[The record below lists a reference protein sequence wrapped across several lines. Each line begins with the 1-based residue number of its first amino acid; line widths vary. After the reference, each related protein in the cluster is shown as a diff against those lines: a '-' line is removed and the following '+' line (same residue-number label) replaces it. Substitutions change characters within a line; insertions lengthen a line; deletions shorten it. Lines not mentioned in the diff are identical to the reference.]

1 MKEHRSASQISFGFL
16 PEQTVDLRGKVW
28 KVKEWTDARPR
39 SVQVESLRQ
48 ELEHQVGPWAAKGK
62 DGKYFEQL
70 KAGYAVRLL
79 SLNRESGVRVE
90 RFPQSWICKSC
101 NRLYQN
107 SEPVVCQCGQK
118 RFGQLPFV
126 GYHDECGTV
135 RTPYIKPCPKHG
147 ELKCVL
153 PGTARAEEIR
163 FSCPVCNRE
172 LQKGFGIRACDCG
185 KGRMIFNVHR
195 AASVYTP
202 RTLVM
207 INPPSNEKVQ
217 RIRDAGGP
225 SQALS
230 WVLSG
235 LTAATFDELE
245 LTEDSFRATLRRQ
258 GIKSPLLDQMIEM
271 GRQSGAFSLTGS
283 PIDLQSEK
291 LIAAETGAVNI
302 ALALADSRVRISDLE
317 QGTSPTSEL
326 GNKYRVEYPR
336 SLSKVGLESV
346 EFVDSFP
353 VLTGCYGYTRGDQEP
368 GASRLVPFRDA
379 RGEYVVYGDII
390 KTEALLVRLEAESV
404 AKWMKE
410 SGSDLE
416 PWVDDESARLSILKS
431 SVIPSPAETVLHENP
446 GSRLLTL
453 IHSYSHWFIR
463 RLAVHSGVE
472 QNALSEFLVP
482 QHCAF
487 FVYAA
492 SRGDFVLGG
501 LQAVF
506 ESDLD
511 TFLKDLVQ
519 SDLRCPLDPGCQR
532 AGGACMGCL
541 HLGEPSCRY
550 YNRYLDRE
558 SLMRG
563 KGYLSLTGK
572 PASRKSLEL

>member
-16 PEQTVDLRGKVW
+16 PEQTVDLKGKVW
-28 KVKEWTDARPR
+28 KVKEWSDARPR
-39 SVQVESLRQ
+39 SVQVDSLRQ
-48 ELEHQVGPWAAKGK
+48 ELEHQVGPWAATGK
-62 DGKYFEQL
+62 DSKYFEHL
-70 KAGYAVRLL
+70 KASYAVRLL

-101 NRLYQN
+101 NRLYQS
-107 SEPVVCQCGQK
+107 SEPSVCKCGQK

-135 RTPYIKPCPKHG
+135 RTPYIKPCPQHG
-147 ELKCVL
+147 QLKCVL

-172 LQKGFGIRACDCG
+172 LQKGFGFRVCDCG
-185 KGRMIFNVHR
+185 KGRMTFNVHR

-202 RTLVM
+202 RSLVM

-230 WVLSG
+230 WVVSG
-235 LTAATFDELE
+235 LAAATFDELE
-245 LTEDSFRATLRRQ
+245 LTEDSFRASLIRQ
-258 GIKSPLLDQMIEM
+258 GLTSPLLEQMVEM
-271 GRQSGAFSLTGS
+271 GRQGGAFSLTAS
-283 PIDLQSEK
+283 PIDLQGEK
-291 LIAAETGAVNI
+291 LREAEKGAVNI
-302 ALALADSRVRISDLE
+302 ALALVDSRVRISDLA
-317 QGTSPTSEL
+317 QSTNPTSEL
-326 GNKYRVEYPR
+326 GKKYRAEYPR
-336 SLSKVGLESV
+336 SLSEVGLESV

-353 VLTGCYGYTRGDQEP
+353 ILSGCYGYTRGDQKP
-368 GASRLVPFRDA
+368 GVSRLVPFKDI
-379 RGEYVVYGDII
+379 RGEYVVYGDIT
-390 KTEALLVRLEAESV
+390 KTEALLVRLKPESV
-404 AKWMKE
+404 ARWIEK
-410 SGSDLE
+410 SGIDLD
-416 PWVDDESARLSILKS
+416 PWVDDKSARLSILKS
-431 SVIPSPAETVLHENP
+431 SIIPRPAETVPSDDP
-446 GSRLLTL
+446 GARLLTL
-453 IHSYSHWFIR
+453 VHSYSHWFIR

-511 TFLKDLVQ
+511 TFLKDLAQ

-532 AGGACMGCL
+532 AGGACMACL

-550 YNRYLDRE
+550 YNRYLGRE
-558 SLMRG
+558 SLVRG
-563 KGYLSLTGK
+563 TGYLSLSGE
-572 PASRKSLEL
+572 PLY

>member
-1 MKEHRSASQISFGFL
+1 MKEYRSASQISFGFL

-39 SVQVESLRQ
+39 SVQVENLRQ
-48 ELEHQVGPWAAKGK
+48 ELEHQIGPWAATGK
-62 DGKYFEQL
+62 DGKYFEHL
-70 KAGYAVRLL
+70 KASYPVRLL

-101 NRLYQN
+101 NRLYQS
-107 SEPVVCQCGQK
+107 SEPSVCECGQK

-126 GYHDECGTV
+126 GYHKECGTI
-135 RTPYIKPCPKHG
+135 RTPYIRPCPKHG
-147 ELKCVL
+147 QLRCVL
-153 PGTARAEEIR
+153 PGTARAQEIR
-163 FSCPVCNRE
+163 FSCPICNME
-172 LQKGFGIRACDCG
+172 LQKGFGTRACDCG
-185 KGRMIFNVHR
+185 NGLMKFNVHR

-202 RTLVM
+202 RSLVM

-245 LTEDSFRATLRRQ
+245 LTEDSFRASLMRQ
-258 GIKSPLLDQMIEM
+258 GITPPLLDQMVEM
-271 GRQSGAFSLTGS
+271 GRQGGAFSLTVS
-283 PIDLQSEK
+283 SIDLQGEK
-291 LIAAETGAVNI
+291 LREAETGAVNI
-302 ALALADSRVRISDLE
+302 ALALADSRVRISDLA
-317 QGTSPTSEL
+317 QGTNPTSEL
-326 GNKYRVEYPR
+326 GKKYLVEYPR
-336 SLSKVGLESV
+336 FLREVGLDAV

-353 VLTGCYGYTRGDQEP
+353 VLTGCYGYTRGEQDP
-368 GASRLVPFRDA
+368 GASRLVPYKDD
-379 RGEYVVYGDII
+379 RGEYVVYGDIV
-390 KTEALLVRLEAESV
+390 KTEALLVRLKPELV
-404 AKWMKE
+404 ANWMEKSE
-410 SGSDLE
+410 SDLE
-416 PWVDDESARLSILKS
+416 PWVDDRSARLSILKN
-431 SVIPSPAETVLHENP
+431 SVIPRAAETVPPGNP
-446 GSRLLTL
+446 GAKLLTL

-482 QHCAF
+482 QHGAF

-511 TFLKDLVQ
+511 TFLKDLAQ
-519 SDLRCPLDPGCQR
+519 SDLRCALDPGCQR
-532 AGGACMGCL
+532 AGGACMACL

-558 SLMRG
+558 SLNRD
-563 KGYLSLTGK
+563 KGYLSL
-572 PASRKSLEL
+572 PRPPQ

>member
-48 ELEHQVGPWAAKGK
+48 ELEHHIGQWAATGK
-62 DGKYFEQL
+62 DGKYFEHL
-70 KAGYAVRLL
+70 KASYPVRLL

-101 NRLYQN
+101 NRLYQS
-107 SEPVVCQCGQK
+107 SEPSVCECGQK

-126 GYHDECGTV
+126 GYHKECGTI
-135 RTPYIKPCPKHG
+135 RTPYIRPCPKHAQ
-147 ELKCVL
+147 LRCVL
-153 PGTARAEEIR
+153 PGTARAQEIR
-163 FSCPVCNRE
+163 FSCPICNTE
-172 LQKGFGIRACDCG
+172 LQKGFGSRACDCG
-185 KGRMIFNVHR
+185 NGLMKFNVHR

-202 RTLVM
+202 RSLVM

-230 WVLSG
+230 WILSG
-235 LTAATFDELE
+235 LEATTFDELE
-245 LTEDSFRATLRRQ
+245 LTEDSFKASLMRQ
-258 GIKSPLLDQMIEM
+258 GITSPLLDQMVEM
-271 GRQSGAFSLTGS
+271 GRQGGAFSLTAS
-283 PIDLQSEK
+283 SIDLQDEK
-291 LIAAETGAVNI
+291 LREAEAGAVNI
-302 ALALADSRVRISDLE
+302 ALALADSRVRISDLA
-317 QGTSPTSEL
+317 QSTDPASEL
-326 GNKYRVEYPR
+326 GTKYLVDYPR
-336 SLSKVGLESV
+336 ALREVGLDAV

-353 VLTGCYGYTRGDQEP
+353 VLTGCYGYTRGEQDP
-368 GASRLVPFRDA
+368 GASRLVPFKDA

-390 KTEALLVRLEAESV
+390 KTEALLVRLKPELV
-404 AKWMKE
+404 AKWMEK

-416 PWVDDESARLSILKS
+416 PWVDDRSARLSILKT
-431 SVIPSPAETVLHENP
+431 SVIPRAAETVPPGNP
-446 GSRLLTL
+446 GARLLAL

-472 QNALSEFLVP
+472 QSAISEFLVP

-511 TFLKDLVQ
+511 TFLKDLAQ

-532 AGGACMGCL
+532 AGGACMACL

-550 YNRYLDRE
+550 YNRHLSRE
-558 SLMRG
+558 SLNRD
-563 KGYLSLTGK
+563 KGYLSL
-572 PASRKSLEL
+572 PRSPIH